1 MTRNMISWGACILL
15 SAVAPASAQQT
26 GDLSEDAAYQ
36 KLQSDFAAA
45 YNRGDAVAMANFFS
59 ENAVRI
65 TPSGIFK
72 GRDAILANM
81 KAAIAMG
88 LHDYS
93 VKRSI
98 SRTEGGVVLNAGEWQ
113 AKLGDHPFHGYY
125 SAIVARE
132 GGEVKILEETVNVAA
147 PEK

>member
-1 MTRNMISWGACILL
+1 MTRNMISWGACVLL
-15 SAVAPASAQQT
+15 SAIAPASAQQT
-26 GDLSEDAAYQ
+26 GDLSNDAAYQ
-36 KLQSDFAAA
+36 QMQSDFAAA
-45 YNRGDAVAMANFFS
+45 YNRGDAVTMANFFS
-59 ENAVRI
+59 KDAVRI

-81 KAAIAMG
+81 KTAIAMG
-88 LHDYS
+88 LHDYR
-93 VKRSI
+93 VKRSV
-98 SRTEGGVVLNAGEWQ
+98 SRAEGNLILNAGEWQ

-125 SAIVARE
+125 SAIVALE